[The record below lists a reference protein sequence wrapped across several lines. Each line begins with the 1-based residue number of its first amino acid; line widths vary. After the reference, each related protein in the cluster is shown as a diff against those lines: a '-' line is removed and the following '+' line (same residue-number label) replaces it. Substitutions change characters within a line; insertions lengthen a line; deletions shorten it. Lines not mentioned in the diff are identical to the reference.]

1 MTAQC
6 YTVTPH
12 PISTILTW
20 VSSNEI
26 AIPEIQRPFVWD
38 ATQVRNLMD
47 SLYKGFPVGYLIA
60 WRNPNVRLKDGST
73 STGKKILIDGQQRV
87 TALMAAFQGREIV
100 TKDYRRTRIRIAF
113 HPILDRFE
121 VSNPAIEKDSAWI
134 SDISELFRP
143 QTSFFSLVN
152 SYCKKNPEA
161 SQEAVFAKLESVKNM
176 LNNQVGL
183 IELHEALDIETVT
196 EIFIRINSA
205 GSQLSQADFAMSKI
219 ATNERFGGQ
228 DLRKA
233 IDYFCHLAVEPSA
246 YPVLKEADPNFA
258 KTEYWHQMAWL
269 KTEQDDL
276 YDPTYTDMLRV
287 AFTSEFQRGKLE
299 DLVALLSGRNFE
311 SKQFEESIAENA
323 FQRLAVGVMEFMNKT
338 NFQRFVMILR
348 SAGFIDASLFSG
360 QNATN
365 FAYILF
371 LTLRKQNLHPDL
383 IETLVRRWYVLSV
396 LKGRYSSSPESNID
410 FDIRQIH
417 SQGAEVFIRA
427 TEAGELSDGFWTTL
441 LPQEM
446 NTSVAS
452 SPFFKVF
459 KAAQVKAKDAGFLSR
474 AITVF
479 DLIDQRGDVHHLF
492 PKALLKKHG
501 KSRGDYNQIANYAM
515 AQSEINIAIGHK
527 APKVYM
533 EQVHHQCNGGTKVY
547 GGITS
552 IDELQANL
560 NAHCIP
566 EGFDSMDLNDYHSFL
581 EARRHLMACKLWD
594 YYKSL

>member
-1 MTAQC
+1 MPAQC

-73 STGKKILIDGQQRV
+73 SAGKKILIDGQQRV

-121 VSNPAIEKDSAWI
+121 VSNPAIDKDTAWI
-134 SDISELFRP
+134 SDISDLFKP
-143 QTSFFSLVN
+143 ETSFFALVN
-152 SYCKKNPEA
+152 TYCKKNPEA
-161 SQEAVFAKLESVKNM
+161 SQEAVFSKLETVKNM

-233 IDYFCHLAVEPSA
+233 IDYFCHLAVEPGA
-246 YPVLKEADPNFA
+246 YSILKDADPDFS

-299 DLVALLSGRNFE
+299 DLVAILSGRNFE
-311 SKQFEESIAENA
+311 TKQFEESIAEDA
-323 FQRLAVGVMEFMNKT
+323 FHRLSAGVMDFMNKT
-338 NFQRFVMILR
+338 NFQRFLMILR

-371 LTLRKQNLHPDL
+371 LTLRKKNLHPDL

-417 SQGAEVFIRA
+417 SQGAETFIRA
-427 TEAGELSDGFWTTL
+427 TEAGELSEGFWTTL

-452 SPFFKVF
+452 SPYFKVF
-459 KAAQVKAKDAGFLSR
+459 KAAQVKAKDAGFLSK
-474 AITVF
+474 AISVF

-527 APKVYM
+527 APKIYM
-533 EQVHHQCNGGTKVY
+533 EKVLHQCNGGTKVY
-547 GGITS
+547 GGISTLE
-552 IDELQANL
+552 ELQANL

-566 EGFDSMDLNDYHSFL
+566 EGFDSMDLEDYPAFL
-581 EARRHLMACKLWD
+581 ESRRRLMAHKLRV
-594 YYKSL
+594 YYQSL